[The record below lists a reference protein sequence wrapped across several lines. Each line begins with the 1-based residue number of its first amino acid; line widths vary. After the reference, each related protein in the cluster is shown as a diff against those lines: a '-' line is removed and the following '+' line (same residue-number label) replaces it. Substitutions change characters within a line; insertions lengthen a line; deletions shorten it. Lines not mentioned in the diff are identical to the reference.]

1 MNTSIKEQFR
11 TYLSNCVQTRRQT
24 GKSFIIGRTAVDSYV
39 SFVEADKLFDYNPD
53 EWRDID
59 SIFDITSSEK
69 ILQIIQKLF
78 SDERFKAKDSGESS
92 QYYRS
97 NAIKQYY
104 CFLKARELFINTD
117 NYSISKEFEYE
128 RIPLQQIFY
137 GAPGTGKSH
146 TINEITEQQPKENV
160 FRTTFHPDSDYS
172 TFVGCYKP
180 TKEKTNT
187 QSLSI
192 LDYDSLVNKFKEYLD
207 VKNPYQNIT
216 RACTL
221 FGYDYH
227 DSIVR
232 MQDGNTHTIPE
243 LVTDAYKSGTTY
255 DSQVRAGMAC
265 FEEAVKPQ
273 ISSSKITYSFVPQSF
288 TKAYLRA
295 WQTTE
300 PVYLVIEEINRGNCA
315 QIFGDLFQL
324 LDRKCDGFAEYPI
337 KADNDLAAY
346 IAEKL
351 SASSRADIP
360 ELVRSGEEL
369 MLPSN
374 LYIWATMNTS
384 DQSLFPIDSA
394 FKRRW
399 EWKYI
404 PIDTKKESWV
414 INVDGTNYDWSD
426 FLEKINAKIESATS
440 SEDKMLGFY
449 FCKAENNIISAGRFV
464 SKVLFYLWNDVFK
477 DYGFDDAIFN
487 DENNQKLS
495 FRNFYKLDGTVDEN
509 KVKRFL
515 DNLEVKSENDG
526 PNGEDESSENA
537 PGVTEKQLRFW
548 QGFNNARKNNQE
560 YCQIYSEKTPL
571 GQVSMD
577 LSFGTSAYH
586 PFMGVLFNKSLIRA
600 GIWIQG
606 TDRSTAIFEHFKEN
620 EAAIN
625 AIAEVNMDFV
635 TPTNPKNPDNMSYS
649 VRTEKHINVNDEAT
663 WKEAYSWMMDMAIK
677 MKLIKDKYGK

>member
-1 MNTSIKEQFR
+1 MNDLLEETKVFGLIDKNTVR
-11 TYLSNCVQTRRQT
+11 LDLLDDSNKNGVKYGLNWAFDPITGDLRIEK
-24 GKSFIIGRTAVDSYV
+24 GKSESSRSGNESYLQLPKDVYMSDFFPESEDFHVTDDLGNDFIFNRSQPKVKDGKPQALSTPESNKILGLYIRHRLGLRSGALITKADLLNYGRTDIIFKKDDNNLYMDFSSY
-39 SFVEADKLFDYNPD
+39 KGKNG
-53 EWRDID
+53 IKK
-59 SIFDITSSEK
+59 IT
-69 ILQIIQKLF
+69 
-78 SDERFKAKDSGESS
+78 
-92 QYYRS
+92 
-97 NAIKQYY
+97 N
-104 CFLKARELFINTD
+104 N
-117 NYSISKEFEYE
+117 
-128 RIPLQQIFY
+128 PLQQIFY

-180 TKEKTNT
+180 TKEETKT
-187 QSLSI
+187 QSQSI

-221 FGYDYH
+221 FGYDFH

-265 FEEAVKPQ
+265 YEEAVKPQ
-273 ISSSKITYSFVPQSF
+273 TSSSKITYSFVPQAF

-295 WQTTE
+295 WQTTD

-324 LDRKCDGFAEYPI
+324 LDRKNGVGEYPI
-337 KADNDLAAY
+337 KPDDDLGRF
-346 IAEKL
+346 IAENLTNPVEGIPDEIRVGKEL
-351 SASSRADIP
+351 S
-360 ELVRSGEEL
+360 
-369 MLPSN
+369 LPAN

-404 PIDTKKESWV
+404 PINTQKENWSIAV
-414 INVDGTNYDWSD
+414 NGTNYDWSD
-426 FLEKINAKIESATS
+426 FLEKINARIESATS

-449 FCKAENNIISAGRFV
+449 FCKAENNIIGADRFV

-487 DENNQKLS
+487 DEKGQKLS

-515 DNLEVKSENDG
+515 DNLQVKGENDG
-526 PNGEDESSENA
+526 PNGEDENSENA

-560 YCQIYSEKTPL
+560 YCQIYTEKAPL
-571 GQVSMD
+571 GQQSMD
-577 LSFGTSAYH
+577 LSFGTSAYR
-586 PFMGVLFNKSLIRA
+586 PFMSVLFNKSLIYKRLCN
-600 GIWIQG
+600 
-606 TDRSTAIFEHFKEN
+606 SE
-620 EAAIN
+620 
-625 AIAEVNMDFV
+625 
-635 TPTNPKNPDNMSYS
+635 
-649 VRTEKHINVNDEAT
+649 
-663 WKEAYSWMMDMAIK
+663 
-677 MKLIKDKYGK
+677 

>member
-1 MNTSIKEQFR
+1 MARIIVSDCEKKEKSPRKQEVVKATYSVNTNEGLFQIE
-11 TYLSNCVQTRRQT
+11 TYGSSSRQ
-24 GKSFIIGRTAVDSYV
+24 
-39 SFVEADKLFDYNPD
+39 NPD
-53 EWRDID
+53 SASQTFQID
-59 SIFDITSSEK
+59 
-69 ILQIIQKLF
+69 
-78 SDERFKAKDSGESS
+78 KDSAQQLIALLE
-92 QYYRS
+92 
-97 NAIKQYY
+97 K
-104 CFLKARELFINTD
+104 ELFLQKSWGAFTD
-117 NYSISKEFEYE
+117 DF
-128 RIPLQQIFY
+128 PLQQIFY

-146 TINEITEQQPKENV
+146 KVNETTQIQPEENV

-180 TKEKTNT
+180 TMINEEPLYKVGELINKLSEIKTSGET
-187 QSLSI
+187 YPCHKFAAKYWESIKDLSADEIKKI
-192 LDYDSLVNKFKEYLD
+192 LTACGFTESMTVEIGKGIAIGEDFAKKSDNKK
-207 VKNPYQNIT
+207 
-216 RACTL
+216 
-221 FGYDYH
+221 
-227 DSIVR
+227 IV
-232 MQDGNTHTIPE
+232 
-243 LVTDAYKSGTTY
+243 
-255 DSQVRAGMAC
+255 
-265 FEEAVKPQ
+265 
-273 ISSSKITYSFVPQSF
+273 YSFVPQVF

-324 LDRKCDGFAEYPI
+324 LDRKCDGFSEYPI

-351 SASSRADIP
+351 SSSSRADIP

-449 FCKAENNIISAGRFV
+449 FCKAENNIIGADRFV

-487 DENNQKLS
+487 DDNNQKLS
-495 FRNFYKLDGTVDEN
+495 FRKFYKADGTVDEN
-509 KVKRFL
+509 KVKKFL
-515 DNLEVKSENDG
+515 DNLQVQVENERPYD
-526 PNGEDESSENA
+526 EDEEIKNA
-537 PGVTEKQLRFW
+537 PSISGKRLSFW
-548 QGFNNARKNNQE
+548 RGFNDARSTHSE
-560 YCQIYSEKTPL
+560 YCDIYKNPKTPREEHF
-571 GQVSMD
+571 MD
-577 LSFGTSAYH
+577 LSFNVPAYH
-586 PFMGVLFNKSLIRA
+586 PYLSVLFSKKTICV
-600 GIWIQG
+600 GISIYG
-606 TDRSTAIFEHFKEN
+606 TDRNTEIFEHFKEN

-625 AIAEVNMDFV
+625 ALAGVGLIFEKAQK
-635 TPTNPKNPDNMSYS
+635 PKNPDNPSYS
-649 VRTEKHINVNDEAT
+649 IVAKKEIDINDEST
-663 WKEAYSWMMDMAIK
+663 WEDAYNWMMDMAVKMNEIK
-677 MKLIKDKYGK
+677 EKFGV